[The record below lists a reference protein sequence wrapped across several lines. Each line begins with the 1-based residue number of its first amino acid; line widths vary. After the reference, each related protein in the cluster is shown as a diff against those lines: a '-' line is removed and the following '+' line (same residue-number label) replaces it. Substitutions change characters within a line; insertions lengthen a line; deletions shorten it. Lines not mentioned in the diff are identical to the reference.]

1 MHNNIT
7 IAALLSLFLA
17 GCNTTTVYDKPIIV
31 DRPELIVPNVQPVT
45 QSNVKWII
53 ITPENA
59 NQKMKELQAEG
70 TFTVLALTPD
80 GYKNLS
86 MNVAEL
92 RRYIQ
97 QQNAVI
103 AAYQEYYKNNQ
114 QQK

>member
-1 MHNNIT
+1 MC
-7 IAALLSLFLA
+7 SLFLA

-31 DRPELIVPNVQPVT
+31 DRTELIVPQVQPVT
-45 QSNVKWII
+45 QSNMRWIV

-59 NQKMKELQAEG
+59 NQKFKELQSEG
-70 TFTVLALTPD
+70 VVSVLALTPE

-97 QQNAVI
+97 QQHAVI
-103 AAYQEYYKNNQ
+103 AAYQEYYKNEPKKQ
-114 QQK
+114 Q